1 MSDEVELLKRVYDR
15 FNARDMET
23 VLAAMH
29 EDVLW
34 ANGMEGGHV
43 RGRNEVRSYWTRQWA
58 MIDPHVE
65 PVAFASGLDGE
76 VIVEVHQVVRDLNG
90 NLLADK
96 MVGHVFRIENGLVKR
111 FDPRRVMPSSAAFR
125 VVSLGARIFRHAP
138 SASEQEY
145 FPTDSRQAFLDALQN
160 SAWQG
165 QENTRKLSHG
175 NQCA

>member
-1 MSDEVELLKRVYDR
+1 MDFLKHVYDR

-43 RGRNEVRSYWTRQWA
+43 QGRDAVRSYWTRQWA

-65 PVAFASGLDGE
+65 PVAFAQGPEGE
-76 VIVEVHQVVRDLNG
+76 VVVEVHQVVRDLNG

-96 MVGHVFRIENGLVKR
+96 MVGHVFRIQNGLIKR
-111 FDPRRVMPSSAAFR
+111 FDIR
-125 VVSLGARIFRHAP
+125 G
-138 SASEQEY
+138 E
-145 FPTDSRQAFLDALQN
+145 
-160 SAWQG
+160 
-165 QENTRKLSHG
+165 
-175 NQCA
+175 